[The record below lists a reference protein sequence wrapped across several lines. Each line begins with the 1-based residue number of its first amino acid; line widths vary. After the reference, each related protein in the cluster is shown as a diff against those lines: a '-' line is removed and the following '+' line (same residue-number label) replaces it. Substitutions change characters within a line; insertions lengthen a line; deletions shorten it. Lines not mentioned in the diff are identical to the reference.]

1 MKKLLALLAIL
12 ALVATA
18 CGEDTSEA
26 DAAAAAEA
34 EAAAAA
40 EAAARAE
47 AEAEAADAQAAA
59 DAAAAEAAAAAAE
72 AADAQAALDEAM
84 AELEATK
91 MAAEEGDEA
100 AMEALAEAEA
110 AAAEAE
116 EAAAMAEEAAAEA
129 EAMVAEAEEAAAMAE
144 KELEEAAMAA
154 EIPRGGTLV
163 IAQTADP
170 NQMHPNRYG
179 STAGRNVVTNMYE
192 TLVQFDLNTYEI
204 RPLLATHW
212 NVSED
217 GLTHEFHIRPDVV
230 FHDGSDLDAV
240 DVVRSIERAQEPGA
254 GRTASLLTRV
264 AEVVA
269 TGDLTV
275 EVRLSEP
282 DRILHS
288 TLIDVYISP
297 AEDIDLNATPI
308 GTGPYRFVSWEK
320 NQKVVIERNPDYW
333 GEAYLDRIE
342 YVTVPDESVQSLQ
355 LRSGEVHMLA
365 QGPLPELAALS
376 EAGMVIASPPSGNTG
391 LYHFHVNT
399 RRDIWSNPLV
409 RQAVSMAID
418 RPALQRTLLGHM
430 QVISNPMESNAQFFN
445 PDAASYNAP
454 DVEGA
459 KALLASAGYADGFDG
474 GEMIVCA
481 TNIEHTW
488 LAEAVQEQLKTG
500 LNIQIELNIMDVA
513 TYVDR
518 TLPTH
523 TKNPDQL
530 YLYDLAQC
538 AMVPKPDEYDLLN
551 HPYNKLFVE
560 TMGWID
566 HKPEFF
572 ELLASAR
579 SIASNTEYKEAI
591 YQLQVWAM
599 EEQPQIVLGGRLNPI
614 PHSPDVKGFISHTQG
629 TLYLTN
635 VYLADGG

>member
-1 MKKLLALLAIL
+1 MDMSDNKGAIKMKKLLTLLAIL

-26 DAAAAAEA
+26 SAAASASEAAARATAEA
-34 EAAAAA
+34 QATEAQAAA
-40 EAAARAE
+40 EAAS
-47 AEAEAADAQAAA
+47 AEAATAT
-59 DAAAAEAAAAAAE
+59 AAAAE
-72 AADAQAALDEAM
+72 AQAALDEAM
-84 AELEATK
+84 AELEDTK

-110 AAAEAE
+110 QAAEAE
-116 EAAAMAEEAAAEA
+116 AKAAEA
-129 EAMVAEAEEAAAMAE
+129 EAMVAEAEAAAAMAE

-154 EIPRGGTLV
+154 TIPRGGTLI

-170 NQMHPNRYG
+170 HQLHPNRYG
-179 STAGRNVVTNMYE
+179 STAGRNIVTNMYE
-192 TLVQFDLNTYEI
+192 TLVEFNLNTYEI

-217 GLTHEFHIRPDVV
+217 GLSHVFSIRPDVV

-240 DVVRSIERAQEPGA
+240 DVVRSIERAQEPGS

-269 TGDLTV
+269 IDDLTV

-297 AEDIDLNATPI
+297 AEDIDLSQTPT
-308 GTGPYRFVSWEK
+308 GTGPYRFVSWER
-320 NQKVVIERNPDYW
+320 NQRVVIERNPDYW
-333 GEAYLDRIE
+333 GDAYLDRIE
-342 YVTVPDESVQSLQ
+342 YVTVPDTSVMSLQ
-355 LRSGEVHMLA
+355 MRTGEVHMLA
-365 QGPLPELAALS
+365 QGPLAELATLS
-376 EAGMVIASPPSGNTG
+376 EAGIVIASPPSGNTG

-430 QVISNPMESNAQFFN
+430 QILSNPMENNAQFFN

-454 DVEGA
+454 DVAGA
-459 KALLASAGYADGFDG
+459 KAVLESAGYADGFDG
-474 GEMIVCA
+474 GEMIVCD
-481 TNIEHTW
+481 TDPEHTW
-488 LAEAVQEQLKTG
+488 LAQAVQEQLRTG

-513 TYVDR
+513 TYIDR

-523 TKNPDQL
+523 TNDPDQL
-530 YLYDLAQC
+530 GLYDLAAC

-572 ELLASAR
+572 ELLSSAR
-579 SIASNTEYKEAI
+579 SIASNIEYKEAI
-591 YQLQVWAM
+591 HQLQAWAM

-614 PHSPDVKGFISHTQG
+614 PHTANVHGFISHTQG

-635 VYLADGG
+635 VYMTEG

>member
-12 ALVATA
+12 ALVAAA
-18 CGEDTSEA
+18 CGEDTSDA

-34 EAAAAA
+34 EAAA

-59 DAAAAEAAAAAAE
+59 EAAAADAEAAAAEAAE
-72 AADAQAALDEAM
+72 AQAALDEAM

-116 EAAAMAEEAAAEA
+116 EAAAEA

-154 EIPRGGTLV
+154 EIPRGGTLI

-192 TLVQFDLNTYEI
+192 TLVEFNLNTYEI

-297 AEDIDLNATPI
+297 AEDIDLNATPT

-333 GEAYLDRIE
+333 GDAYLDRIE
-342 YVTVPDESVQSLQ
+342 YVTVPDENVQSLQ
-355 LRSGEVHMLA
+355 IRSGEVHMLA

-376 EAGMVIASPPSGNTG
+376 DAGIVIASPPQGNTG

-430 QVISNPMESNAQFFN
+430 QVISNPMENNAQFFN
-445 PDAASYNAP
+445 PDAASYNTP

-459 KALLASAGYADGFDG
+459 KAVLASAGYADGFDG

-500 LNIQIELNIMDVA
+500 LNIQIDLNIMDVA

-523 TKNPDQL
+523 TNDPDQL
-530 YLYDLAQC
+530 GLYDLALC

-572 ELLASAR
+572 ELLSSAR
-579 SIASNTEYKEAI
+579 SIASNIEYKEAI
-591 YQLQVWAM
+591 HQLQLWAM

-635 VYLADGG
+635 VYLTDGG

>member
-1 MKKLLALLAIL
+1 MKKLLTLLAIL

-26 DAAAAAEA
+26 SAAASASEAAARAAAEA
-34 EAAAAA
+34 QATEAQAAA
-40 EAAARAE
+40 EAAS
-47 AEAEAADAQAAA
+47 AEAATAT
-59 DAAAAEAAAAAAE
+59 AAAAE
-72 AADAQAALDEAM
+72 AQAALDEAM
-84 AELEATK
+84 AELEDTK

-110 AAAEAE
+110 QAAEAE
-116 EAAAMAEEAAAEA
+116 AKAAEA
-129 EAMVAEAEEAAAMAE
+129 EAMVAEAEAAAAMAE

-154 EIPRGGTLV
+154 TIPRGGTLI

-170 NQMHPNRYG
+170 HQLHPNRYG
-179 STAGRNVVTNMYE
+179 STAGRNIVTNMYE
-192 TLVQFDLNTYEI
+192 TLVEFNLNTYEI

-217 GLTHEFHIRPDVV
+217 GLSHVFSIRPDVV

-240 DVVRSIERAQEPGA
+240 DVVRSIERAQEPGS

-269 TGDLTV
+269 IDDLTV

-297 AEDIDLNATPI
+297 AEDIDLSQTPT
-308 GTGPYRFVSWEK
+308 GTGPYRFVSWER
-320 NQKVVIERNPDYW
+320 NQRVVIERNPDYW
-333 GEAYLDRIE
+333 GDAYLDRIE
-342 YVTVPDESVQSLQ
+342 YVTVPDTSVMSLQ
-355 LRSGEVHMLA
+355 MRTGEVHMLA
-365 QGPLPELAALS
+365 QGPLAELATLS
-376 EAGMVIASPPSGNTG
+376 EAGIVIASPPSGNTG

-409 RQAVSMAID
+409 RQATSMAID

-430 QVISNPMESNAQFFN
+430 QILSNPMENNAQFFN

-454 DVEGA
+454 DVAGA
-459 KALLASAGYADGFDG
+459 KAVLESAGYADGFDG
-474 GEMIVCA
+474 GEMIVCD
-481 TNIEHTW
+481 TDPEHTW
-488 LAEAVQEQLKTG
+488 LAQAVQEQLRTG

-513 TYVDR
+513 TYIDR

-523 TKNPDQL
+523 TNDPDQL
-530 YLYDLAQC
+530 GLYDLAAC

-572 ELLASAR
+572 ELLSSAR
-579 SIASNTEYKEAI
+579 SIASNIEYKEAI
-591 YQLQVWAM
+591 HQLQAWAM

-614 PHSPDVKGFISHTQG
+614 PHTANVHGFISHTQG

-635 VYLADGG
+635 VYMTEG

>member
-1 MKKLLALLAIL
+1 
-12 ALVATA
+12 
-18 CGEDTSEA
+18 
-26 DAAAAAEA
+26 
-34 EAAAAA
+34 
-40 EAAARAE
+40 
-47 AEAEAADAQAAA
+47 
-59 DAAAAEAAAAAAE
+59 
-72 AADAQAALDEAM
+72 
-84 AELEATK
+84 
-91 MAAEEGDEA
+91 
-100 AMEALAEAEA
+100 
-110 AAAEAE
+110 
-116 EAAAMAEEAAAEA
+116 
-129 EAMVAEAEEAAAMAE
+129 
-144 KELEEAAMAA
+144 
-154 EIPRGGTLV
+154 
-163 IAQTADP
+163 
-170 NQMHPNRYG
+170 MHPNRYG

-192 TLVQFDLNTYEI
+192 TLVEFNLNTYEI

-297 AEDIDLNATPI
+297 AEDIDLNATPT

-333 GEAYLDRIE
+333 GDAYLDRIE
-342 YVTVPDESVQSLQ
+342 YVTVPDENVQSLQ
-355 LRSGEVHMLA
+355 IRSGEVHMLA

-376 EAGMVIASPPSGNTG
+376 DAGIVIASPPQGNTG

-430 QVISNPMESNAQFFN
+430 QVISNPMENNAQFFN

-454 DVEGA
+454 DVAGA
-459 KALLASAGYADGFDG
+459 KAVLESAGYPDGFDG

-523 TKNPDQL
+523 TNDPDQL
-530 YLYDLAQC
+530 GLYDLALC

-579 SIASNTEYKEAI
+579 SIASNIEYKEAI
-591 YQLQVWAM
+591 FQLQVWAM

-614 PHSPDVKGFISHTQG
+614 PHSPNVHGFISHTQG
-629 TLYLTN
+629 TLYLTD
-635 VYLADGG
+635 VYLSEN

>member
-1 MKKLLALLAIL
+1 MKKLIALLAIL

-26 DAAAAAEA
+26 E
-34 EAAAAA
+34 
-40 EAAARAE
+40 
-47 AEAEAADAQAAA
+47 
-59 DAAAAEAAAAAAE
+59 AAAEAAAAAAAEARAEAEAQAAEAE
-72 AADAQAALDEAM
+72 AAAEAASADAAAAAAEAAEAQAALDEAM
-84 AELEATK
+84 AELEDTK

-110 AAAEAE
+110 KAAEAEAMAAEAETKAAEAE
-116 EAAAMAEEAAAEA
+116 EAAAMAEQ
-129 EAMVAEAEEAAAMAE
+129 
-144 KELEEAAMAA
+144 ELEEAAMA
-154 EIPRGGTLV
+154 EMIPRGGTLV
-163 IAQTADP
+163 IAQSADP
-170 NQMHPNRYG
+170 TGLHPNRYG
-179 STAGRNVVTNMYE
+179 STASRNVVTNIYD
-192 TLVQFDLNTYEI
+192 TLVEFNLNTYEI
-204 RPLLATHW
+204 VPSLATSW
-212 NVSED
+212 TVSED
-217 GLTHEFHIRPDVV
+217 GLSHVFNIRPDVI

-240 DVVRSIERAQEPGA
+240 DVVRSIERAQEPGS

-269 TGDLTV
+269 IDDLTV

-297 AEDIDLNATPI
+297 SEDIDLNQTPT
-308 GTGPYRFVSWEK
+308 GTGPYRFVSWER
-320 NQKVVIERNPDYW
+320 NQRVVIEHNPDFW
-333 GEAYLDRIE
+333 GDAYLDRIE
-342 YVTVPDESVQSLQ
+342 YVTVPDFSVQSLQ

-365 QGPLPELAALS
+365 QGPLAELATLS
-376 EAGMVIASPPSGNTG
+376 EAGMVLASPTGNTG

-430 QVISNPMESNAQFFN
+430 QILSNPMESNAQFFN

-454 DVEGA
+454 DVDGA
-459 KALLASAGYADGFDG
+459 KAVLESAGYPDGFDG
-474 GEMIVCA
+474 GEMIVCH
-481 TNIEHTW
+481 TDDEHTW
-488 LAEAVQEQLKTG
+488 LAQAVQEQLRSS
-500 LNIQIELNIMDVA
+500 LNINIELNIMDVA
-513 TYVDR
+513 TYVNR

-523 TKNPDQL
+523 TSDASQL
-530 YLYDLAQC
+530 GLYDLAAC

-572 ELLASAR
+572 ELLSSAR
-579 SIASNTEYKEAI
+579 SIASNIEYKEAI
-591 YQLQVWAM
+591 HQLQLWAM
-599 EEQPQIVLGGRLNPI
+599 EEQPQIVLGGRMNPI
-614 PHSPDVKGFISHTQG
+614 PHSPNVQGFISHTQG
-629 TLYLTN
+629 TLYLTD
-635 VYLADGG
+635 VYLTGG

>member
-1 MKKLLALLAIL
+1 MKKLIALLAIL

-18 CGEDTSEA
+18 CGADTSEA

-34 EAAAAA
+34 AARAAA
-40 EAAARAE
+40 EAQ
-47 AEAEAADAQAAA
+47 AADAQAAA
-59 DAAAAEAAAAAAE
+59 DAASAEAEAAAAE
-72 AADAQAALDEAM
+72 AAEAQAALDAAM
-84 AELEATK
+84 AELEDTK

-110 AAAEAE
+110 AAADAEAK
-116 EAAAMAEEAAAEA
+116 AAEA
-129 EAMVAEAEEAAAMAE
+129 EAMAAEAEEAAAMAE
-144 KELEEAAMAA
+144 QELEEAAMEAM
-154 EIPRGGTLV
+154 IPRGGTLT

-170 NQMHPNRYG
+170 HQLHPNRYG

-192 TLVQFDLNTYEI
+192 TLVEFNLNTYEI

-240 DVVRSIERAQEPGA
+240 DVARSIERAQEPGA

-297 AEDIDLNATPI
+297 AEDIDLNATPT
-308 GTGPYRFVSWEK
+308 GTGPYRFVSWER

-333 GEAYLDRIE
+333 GDAYLDRIE
-342 YVTVPDESVQSLQ
+342 YVTVPDENVQSLQ
-355 LRSGEVHMLA
+355 IRSGEVDMLA

-376 EAGMVIASPPSGNTG
+376 DAGIVIASPPQGNTG

-459 KALLASAGYADGFDG
+459 KAVLASAGYADGFDG
-474 GEMIVCA
+474 GEMIVCD

-488 LAEAVQEQLKTG
+488 LAEAVQEQLRSG
-500 LNIQIELNIMDVA
+500 LNVQIELNIMDVA
-513 TYVDR
+513 TYIDR

-523 TKNPDQL
+523 TNDPDQL
-530 YLYDLAQC
+530 GLYDLAQC

-579 SIASNTEYKEAI
+579 SIASNIEYKEAM
-591 YQLQVWAM
+591 YQLQAWAM

-614 PHSPDVKGFISHTQG
+614 PHSPNVQGFISHTQG
-629 TLYLTN
+629 TLYLTD
-635 VYLADGG
+635 VYLTEGG

>member
-1 MKKLLALLAIL
+1 MKKLLALVAIL

-18 CGEDTSEA
+18 CGGDTSEA
-26 DAAAAAEA
+26 DAAAEAEAAARAAAEAQAAEA
-34 EAAAAA
+34 EAAAQDAQA
-40 EAAARAE
+40 E
-47 AEAEAADAQAAA
+47 AQAAA
-59 DAAAAEAAAAAAE
+59 DEAAAA
-72 AADAQAALDEAM
+72 QAALEEAM
-84 AELEATK
+84 ADLEATQ

-110 AAAEAE
+110 MAAEAE
-116 EAAAMAEEAAAEA
+116 AKAAEA

-154 EIPRGGTLV
+154 TIPRGGTLV

-192 TLVQFDLNTYEI
+192 TLVEFDLNTYEI

-275 EVRLSEP
+275 EVRLLEP

-297 AEDIDLNATPI
+297 AEDIDLNATPT

-333 GEAYLDRIE
+333 GDAYLDRIE
-342 YVTVPDESVQSLQ
+342 YVTVPDENVQSLQ

-500 LNIQIELNIMDVA
+500 LNIQIDLNIMDVA

-523 TKNPDQL
+523 TNDPDQL
-530 YLYDLAQC
+530 GLYDLAQC

-629 TLYLTN
+629 TLYLAD
-635 VYLADGG
+635 VYLSGG

>member
-12 ALVATA
+12 ALVAAA
-18 CGEDTSEA
+18 CGEDTSDA

-34 EAAAAA
+34 EAAA

-59 DAAAAEAAAAAAE
+59 AAAAADAAAAAAE
-72 AADAQAALDEAM
+72 AAEAQAALDEAM

-116 EAAAMAEEAAAEA
+116 EAAAEA

-154 EIPRGGTLV
+154 EIPRGGTLI

-192 TLVQFDLNTYEI
+192 TLVEFNLNTYEI

-297 AEDIDLNATPI
+297 AEDIDLNATPT

-333 GEAYLDRIE
+333 GDAYLDRIE
-342 YVTVPDESVQSLQ
+342 YVTVPDENVQSLQ
-355 LRSGEVHMLA
+355 IRSGEVHMLA

-376 EAGMVIASPPSGNTG
+376 DAGIVIASPPQGNTG

-430 QVISNPMESNAQFFN
+430 QVISNPMENNAQFFN
-445 PDAASYNAP
+445 PDAASYNTP

-459 KALLASAGYADGFDG
+459 KAVLASAGYADGFDG

-500 LNIQIELNIMDVA
+500 LNIQIDLNIMDVA

-523 TKNPDQL
+523 TNDPDQL
-530 YLYDLAQC
+530 GLYDLALC

-551 HPYNKLFVE
+551 HPYN
-560 TMGWID
+560 
-566 HKPEFF
+566 
-572 ELLASAR
+572 
-579 SIASNTEYKEAI
+579 
-591 YQLQVWAM
+591 
-599 EEQPQIVLGGRLNPI
+599 
-614 PHSPDVKGFISHTQG
+614 
-629 TLYLTN
+629 
-635 VYLADGG
+635 

>member
-26 DAAAAAEA
+26 

-40 EAAARAE
+40 EAAAEARAAAE
-47 AEAEAADAQAAA
+47 AQAAEAEEAAEAAEAEAAAAS
-59 DAAAAEAAAAAAE
+59 AEAAE
-72 AADAQAALDEAM
+72 AQAALDEAM
-84 AELEATK
+84 AELEDTK

-116 EAAAMAEEAAAEA
+116 AMAAEAEAKAAEAEAAAAMAEQ
-129 EAMVAEAEEAAAMAE
+129 
-144 KELEEAAMAA
+144 ELEEAAMA
-154 EIPRGGTLV
+154 EMIPRGGTLV
-163 IAQTADP
+163 IAQSADP
-170 NQMHPNRYG
+170 HQLHPNRYG
-179 STAGRNVVTNMYE
+179 STAGRNIVTNMYE
-192 TLVQFDLNTYEI
+192 TLVEFNLNTYEI

-217 GLTHEFHIRPDVV
+217 GLSHVFSIRPDVV

-269 TGDLTV
+269 IDDLTV

-288 TLIDVYISP
+288 TLVDVYISP
-297 AEDIDLNATPI
+297 AEDIDLNQTPT
-308 GTGPYRFVSWEK
+308 GTGPYRFVSWER
-320 NQKVVIERNPDYW
+320 NQRVVIERNPDYW
-333 GEAYLDRIE
+333 GDAYLDRIE
-342 YVTVPDESVQSLQ
+342 YVTVPDTSVMALQ
-355 LRSGEVHMLA
+355 IRSGEVHMLA
-365 QGPLPELAALS
+365 QGPLAELATLS
-376 EAGMVIASPPSGNTG
+376 EAGIVIASPPQGNTG

-430 QVISNPMESNAQFFN
+430 QVISNPMENNAQFFN

-454 DVEGA
+454 DVAGA
-459 KALLASAGYADGFDG
+459 KAVLESAGYADGFDG
-474 GEMIVCA
+474 GEMIVCD
-481 TNIEHTW
+481 TDPEHTW
-488 LAEAVQEQLKTG
+488 LAQAVQEQLRTG

-513 TYVDR
+513 TYIDR

-523 TKNPDQL
+523 TNDPDQL
-530 YLYDLAQC
+530 GLYDLAAC

-572 ELLASAR
+572 ELLSSAR
-579 SIASNTEYKEAI
+579 SIASNIEYKEAI
-591 YQLQVWAM
+591 HQLQAWAM

-614 PHSPDVKGFISHTQG
+614 PHSPNVHGFISHTQG
-629 TLYLTN
+629 TLYLTD
-635 VYLADGG
+635 VYLSEN

>member
-26 DAAAAAEA
+26 E
-34 EAAAAA
+34 
-40 EAAARAE
+40 
-47 AEAEAADAQAAA
+47 
-59 DAAAAEAAAAAAE
+59 AAAEAAAAARAAAEAQAAEAE
-72 AADAQAALDEAM
+72 AAAEAAEAEAEAAAAEAAEAQAALDEAM
-84 AELEATK
+84 AELEDTK

-110 AAAEAE
+110 KAAEAE
-116 EAAAMAEEAAAEA
+116 AMAAEA
-129 EAMVAEAEEAAAMAE
+129 EAMVAEAEAAAAAAE
-144 KELEEAAMAA
+144 MELEEATMAMEE
-154 EIPRGGTLV
+154 EIPVGGTLV
-163 IAQTADP
+163 IAQSADP
-170 NQMHPNRYG
+170 TGLHPNRYG
-179 STAGRNVVTNMYE
+179 STASRNVVTNIYD
-192 TLVQFDLNTYEI
+192 TLVEFNLNTYEI
-204 RPLLATHW
+204 VPSLATSW
-212 NVSED
+212 TVSED
-217 GLTHEFHIRPDVV
+217 GLSHVFNIRPDVI

-240 DVVRSIERAQEPGA
+240 DVVRSIERAQEPGS

-264 AEVVA
+264 AEVEA
-269 TGDLTV
+269 IDDLTV

-297 AEDIDLNATPI
+297 SEDIDLNQTPT
-308 GTGPYRFVSWEK
+308 GTGPYRFVSWER
-320 NQKVVIERNPDYW
+320 NQRVVIERNPDFW
-333 GEAYLDRIE
+333 GDAYLDRIE
-342 YVTVPDESVQSLQ
+342 YVTVPDFSVQSLQ

-365 QGPLPELAALS
+365 QGPLAELATLS
-376 EAGMVIASPPSGNTG
+376 EAGMVLASPTGNTG

-409 RQAVSMAID
+409 RQATSMAID

-430 QVISNPMESNAQFFN
+430 QILSNPMESNAQFFN

-454 DVEGA
+454 DVDGA
-459 KALLASAGYADGFDG
+459 KALLESAGYPDGFDG
-474 GEMIVCA
+474 GEMIVCD
-481 TNIEHTW
+481 TDDEHTW
-488 LAEAVQEQLKTG
+488 LAQAVQEQLRSS
-500 LNIQIELNIMDVA
+500 LNINIELNIMDVA
-513 TYVDR
+513 TYVNR

-523 TKNPDQL
+523 TSDPDQL
-530 YLYDLAQC
+530 GLYDLAAC

-579 SIASNTEYKEAI
+579 SIASNIEYKEAI
-591 YQLQVWAM
+591 HQLQLWAM
-599 EEQPQIVLGGRLNPI
+599 EEQPQIVLGGRMNPI
-614 PHSPDVKGFISHTQG
+614 PHSPNVQGFISHTQG
-629 TLYLTN
+629 TLYLTD
-635 VYLADGG
+635 VYLTGG

>member
-1 MKKLLALLAIL
+1 MKRLIALLAIL

-26 DAAAAAEA
+26 EAAAAAEAEARATAEAQAAEAEAAAAAAAAEA
-34 EAAAAA
+34 EAAASEVAA
-40 EAAARAE
+40 
-47 AEAEAADAQAAA
+47 
-59 DAAAAEAAAAAAE
+59 
-72 AADAQAALDEAM
+72 AQAALDEAM
-84 AELEATK
+84 AELEETK
-91 MAAEEGDEA
+91 MAAEAGDEA

-110 AAAEAE
+110 KAAEAE
-116 EAAAMAEEAAAEA
+116 AMAAEA

-144 KELEEAAMAA
+144 QELEEATMAMEM
-154 EIPRGGTLV
+154 EIPVGGTLV

-170 NQMHPNRYG
+170 NQIHPNRYG
-179 STAGRNVVTNMYE
+179 STAGRNIVTNMYE
-192 TLVQFDLNTYEI
+192 TLVEFNLNTYEI

-297 AEDIDLNATPI
+297 AEDIDLNATPT

-333 GEAYLDRIE
+333 GDAYLDRIE
-342 YVTVPDESVQSLQ
+342 YITVPDENVQSLQ

-409 RQAVSMAID
+409 RKAVSMAID

-459 KALLASAGYADGFDG
+459 KAVLASAGYADGFDG

-500 LNIQIELNIMDVA
+500 LNIQIDLNIMDVA

-523 TKNPDQL
+523 TNDPDQL
-530 YLYDLAQC
+530 GLYDLAQC

-591 YQLQVWAM
+591 HQLQVWAM

-635 VYLADGG
+635 VYLTDGG

>member
-1 MKKLLALLAIL
+1 MKKLIALLAIL

-34 EAAAAA
+34 SARAAA
-40 EAAARAE
+40 EAQ
-47 AEAEAADAQAAA
+47 AADAQAAA
-59 DAAAAEAAAAAAE
+59 DAAEAAAEAAAAE
-72 AADAQAALDEAM
+72 AAAAQAALDDAM
-84 AELEATK
+84 AELEDTK

-110 AAAEAE
+110 KAAEAEAKAAEAE
-116 EAAAMAEEAAAEA
+116 EAAAMAEQ
-129 EAMVAEAEEAAAMAE
+129 
-144 KELEEAAMAA
+144 ELEEAAMAA
-154 EIPRGGTLV
+154 MIPRGGTLI
-163 IAQTADP
+163 IAQSADP
-170 NQMHPNRYG
+170 HQLHPNRYG

-192 TLVQFDLNTYEI
+192 TLVEFNLNTYEV

-217 GLTHEFHIRPDVV
+217 GLTHEFHIRPDVI

-297 AEDIDLNATPI
+297 AEDIDLNATPT
-308 GTGPYRFVSWEK
+308 GTGPYRFVSWER

-333 GEAYLDRIE
+333 GDAYLDRIE
-342 YVTVPDESVQSLQ
+342 YVTVPDTSVMSLQ

-365 QGPLPELAALS
+365 QGPLAELATLS
-376 EAGMVIASPPSGNTG
+376 EAGMVIASPPQGNTG

-430 QVISNPMESNAQFFN
+430 QVISNPMENNAQFFN
-445 PDAASYNAP
+445 PNAASYNTP
-454 DVEGA
+454 DVDGA
-459 KALLASAGYADGFDG
+459 KAVLASAGYADGFDG
-474 GEMIVCA
+474 GEMIVCD
-481 TNIEHTW
+481 TDPEHTW
-488 LAEAVQEQLKTG
+488 LAESVQEQLRTG
-500 LNIQIELNIMDVA
+500 LNVQIELNIMDVA
-513 TYVDR
+513 TYIDR

-523 TKNPDQL
+523 TNDPDQL
-530 YLYDLAQC
+530 GLYDLAAC

-572 ELLASAR
+572 ELLTSAR
-579 SIASNTEYKEAI
+579 SIASNIEYKEAI
-591 YQLQVWAM
+591 HQLQLWAM

-614 PHSPDVKGFISHTQG
+614 PHSPDVHGFISHTQG
-629 TLYLTN
+629 TLYLTD
-635 VYLADGG
+635 VYLTEGG

>member
-12 ALVATA
+12 ALVASA
-18 CGEDTSEA
+18 CAADTSEA
-26 DAAAAAEA
+26 DAAAE
-34 EAAAAA
+34 A
-40 EAAARAE
+40 EAAARAA
-47 AEAEAADAQAAA
+47 AEAQAAEAQAAA
-59 DAAAAEAAAAAAE
+59 DAASADAAAAAAE
-72 AADAQAALDEAM
+72 VAAAQAALDEAM
-84 AELEATK
+84 AELEETK
-91 MAAEEGDEA
+91 MAAEAGDEA

-110 AAAEAE
+110 KAAEAE
-116 EAAAMAEEAAAEA
+116 SMA
-129 EAMVAEAEEAAAMAE
+129 AEAEEAAAMAE
-144 KELEEAAMAA
+144 KELEEATMAM
-154 EIPRGGTLV
+154 EEEMMIPRGGTLT
-163 IAQTADP
+163 IAQSADP
-170 NQMHPNRYG
+170 HQLHPNRYG

-192 TLVQFDLNTYEI
+192 TLVEFNLNTYEI

-240 DVVRSIERAQEPGA
+240 DVARSIERAQEPGA

-297 AEDIDLNATPI
+297 AEDIDLNATPT
-308 GTGPYRFVSWEK
+308 GTGPYRFVSWER

-333 GEAYLDRIE
+333 GDAYLDRIE
-342 YVTVPDESVQSLQ
+342 YVTVPDTNVMALQ
-355 LRSGEVHMLA
+355 LRSGEVDMLA
-365 QGPLPELAALS
+365 QGPLAELAALS

-409 RQAVSMAID
+409 RKAVSMAID

-459 KALLASAGYADGFDG
+459 KAVLASAGYADGFDG
-474 GEMIVCA
+474 GEMIVCD
-481 TNIEHTW
+481 TDPEHTW
-488 LAEAVQEQLKTG
+488 LAEAVQEQLRSG
-500 LNIQIELNIMDVA
+500 LNVQIELNIMDVA
-513 TYVDR
+513 TYIDR

-523 TKNPDQL
+523 TNDPDQL
-530 YLYDLAQC
+530 GLYDLAQC

-591 YQLQVWAM
+591 HQLQLWAM

-614 PHSPDVKGFISHTQG
+614 PHSPNVHGFISHTQG

-635 VYLADGG
+635 VYLTEG

>member
-1 MKKLLALLAIL
+1 MKKLIALLAIL

-26 DAAAAAEA
+26 DAAAAA
-34 EAAAAA
+34 AA
-40 EAAARAE
+40 EAQAAE
-47 AEAEAADAQAAA
+47 AQAAA
-59 DAAAAEAAAAAAE
+59 DAAEAQAAEAQAAADAASAEAAAAAAE
-72 AADAQAALDEAM
+72 AAEAQAALDEAM
-84 AELEATK
+84 AELEDTK

-116 EAAAMAEEAAAEA
+116 AMAAEAEAKAAEA

-154 EIPRGGTLV
+154 TIPRGGTLI

-170 NQMHPNRYG
+170 HQLHPNRYG

-192 TLVQFDLNTYEI
+192 TLVEFNLNTYEI

-217 GLTHEFHIRPDVV
+217 GLSHVFSIRPDVV

-240 DVVRSIERAQEPGA
+240 DVVRSIERAQEPGS

-269 TGDLTV
+269 IDDLTV

-297 AEDIDLNATPI
+297 AEDIDLNQTPT
-308 GTGPYRFVSWEK
+308 GTGPYRFVSWER
-320 NQKVVIERNPDYW
+320 NQRVVIERNPDYW
-333 GEAYLDRIE
+333 GDAYLDRIE
-342 YVTVPDESVQSLQ
+342 YVTVPDTSVMSLQ
-355 LRSGEVHMLA
+355 MRTGEVHMLA
-365 QGPLPELAALS
+365 QGPLAELATLS
-376 EAGMVIASPPSGNTG
+376 EAGIVIASPPSGNTG

-409 RQAVSMAID
+409 RQATSMAID

-430 QVISNPMESNAQFFN
+430 QILSNPMENNAQFFN

-454 DVEGA
+454 DVAGA
-459 KALLASAGYADGFDG
+459 KAVLESAGYADGFDG
-474 GEMIVCA
+474 GEMIVCD
-481 TNIEHTW
+481 TDPEHTW
-488 LAEAVQEQLKTG
+488 LAQAVQEQLRTG

-513 TYVDR
+513 TYIDR

-523 TKNPDQL
+523 TNDPDQL
-530 YLYDLAQC
+530 GLYDLAAC

-572 ELLASAR
+572 ELLSSAR
-579 SIASNTEYKEAI
+579 SISSNIEYKEAI
-591 YQLQVWAM
+591 HQLQAWAM

-614 PHSPDVKGFISHTQG
+614 PHSPNVHGFISHAQG
-629 TLYLTN
+629 TLYLTD
-635 VYLADGG
+635 VYLTDN